1 MTPPQGTRNS
11 FLKRD
16 DQTLARLANM
26 VKNDTV
32 VDGENVGLTG
42 ISKGRGNFVFSTLSP
57 AAADAKSANSKRKST
72 NDAVADS
79 PNVSK
84 KARKS
89 TAPDAEAAAGV
100 FKKRLLDSL
109 T

>member
-1 MTPPQGTRNS
+1 MTPPQGARNS
-11 FLKRD
+11 FLTRD
-16 DQTLARLANM
+16 EQTLARLANM
-26 VKNDTV
+26 VKNDNV

-57 AAADAKSANSKRKST
+57 AAADGKTGNSKRKST
-72 NDAVADS
+72 DDAVTDS
-79 PNVSK
+79 PTVAK

-89 TAPDAEAAAGV
+89 TASNAGDGAGV